1 MDSSLDTSTTESS
14 TSSNEKTGLTIT
26 IPQKNHNYIWSDI
39 TQEFLE
45 DVKDLALGELLH
57 DEMFGLFEAMS
68 AIEMMDPK
76 MDAGMMCNRGFKHI
90 MDFDEQ
96 IKQNM
101 LKIHDFTSEERIGI
115 IDTTL
120 ACIVSWL
127 EGHSLAQTVFI
138 NLYLHKPYLIEDKVM
153 KVFSL
158 SIYKLV
164 EILKDYIHKAMV
176 YEEEDFQPMQ
186 YGYHLVPDISEQRMT
201 GMLREVEEELA
212 RKLRSS
218 PNVDL
223 IQAEYARI
231 KFVKVF
237 YQALIAL
244 RKENQLGNA
253 DNFRLLNTAL
263 EMLQIAKSTIEFGIE
278 GLEDGNSSLLGF
290 EPMINQ
296 RLLPPTFPRYTKIKP
311 KKEALCYFEEMVD
324 RLKVVCRL
332 STTSGLNQVL
342 DFFID
347 FSKTG
352 PCILSRSALQLVFP
366 VNNSKFMKEH
376 LRDAVRT
383 FIAPPSLTVKT
394 LLGNQQAKQYVD
406 SYLMRC
412 IRPFANFLQLC
423 GHNRAR
429 QRDKLAHL
437 LEDFS
442 NLQDEAE
449 RVDAI
454 LHNITANSNIARQ
467 HLACFGTWILYH
479 TLRIMIM
486 YLLSGFE
493 LQLYITHE
501 FYYIYWYLYEFLYG
515 WLISALTRA
524 DSFLLEHDLMNESG
538 KQKSTNKKKPKH
550 KKKPRPYMKDIAY
563 YQALQNMCGGYY
575 KALLAFRFEG
585 KLQVPNPQFDCEQV
599 RYEHRFAPF
608 QNLLTPPPVQYAEFR
623 EMTSL
628 QNFQHQPVDSTYLY
642 IGGCKHFHQARQ
654 LLETIPPESDIVEL
668 IKICKTNFIVLK
680 LLAGGH
686 KKDSN
691 SPPEFMFDQCKY
703 FPIIKLT

>member
-1 MDSSLDTSTTESS
+1 M
-14 TSSNEKTGLTIT
+14 
-26 IPQKNHNYIWSDI
+26 PQKNHSYQWCDI
-39 TQEFLE
+39 TNDFM
-45 DVKDLALGELLH
+45 DSVKDLNLGELLH
-57 DEMFGLFEAMS
+57 DDMFGLFEAMS

-90 MDFDEQ
+90 LDFDEQ
-96 IKQNM
+96 VRQNI
-101 LKIHDFTSEERIGI
+101 LKLNDFTSEERIGI
-115 IDTTL
+115 MDTTL
-120 ACIVSWL
+120 ACVVSWL

-138 NLYLHKPYLIEDKVM
+138 NLYLHKPYFIEDKIM

-158 SIYKLV
+158 AVYKLV

-201 GMLREVEEELA
+201 GMLREIEEELA
-212 RKLRSS
+212 RKLRSNLE
-218 PNVDL
+218 NVDL
-223 IQAEYARI
+223 VQAEYARI
-231 KFVKVF
+231 KFVKAL
-237 YQALIAL
+237 YQTLLVL
-244 RKENQLGNA
+244 RKENQLGSVENI
-253 DNFRLLNTAL
+253 RLLNSAL
-263 EMLQIAKSTIEFGIE
+263 EMLQIAKNTIDFGID
-278 GLEDGNSSLLGF
+278 GLEDGNSSMLGF

-311 KKEALCYFEEMVD
+311 KKEALCYFEEMID
-324 RLKVVCRL
+324 RLKIVCRL
-332 STTSGLNQVL
+332 STTNGLNQVL

-366 VNNSKFMKEH
+366 VNNSKFMKEQVK
-376 LRDAVRT
+376 DAVKA
-383 FIAPPSLTVKT
+383 FIAPPSLTVKSF
-394 LLGNQQAKQYVD
+394 LGNQQAKQYVD
-406 SYLMRC
+406 SFLMHC

-429 QRDKLAHL
+429 QRDKLANL
-437 LEDFS
+437 LEDFCI
-442 NLQDEAE
+442 LQDEAE
-449 RVDAI
+449 RVDAF
-454 LHNITANSNIARQ
+454 LHNITINSNLSRQ
-467 HLACFGTWILYH
+467 HVACFGTWILYY

-486 YLLSGFE
+486 YLLTGFE

-515 WLISALTRA
+515 WVISALTRA
-524 DSFLLEHDLMNESG
+524 DSFLVENDLMLDSA
-538 KQKSTNKKKPKH
+538 KQKNTNKKKPKH
-550 KKKPRPYMKDIAY
+550 KKKPRPYLRDISY

-575 KALLAFRFEG
+575 KALLAFRSEG

-599 RYEHRFAPF
+599 RYEHRFIPF
-608 QNLLTPPPVQYAEFR
+608 QNFLTPPPVQYSEFR

-642 IGGCKHFHQARQ
+642 LGGCKHFHQARQ
-654 LLETIPPESDIVEL
+654 LLESIPQESEIVEL

-686 KKDSN
+686 KKDSS
-691 SPPEFMFDQCKY
+691 SPPEFLFDQCKY